1 MATLLK
7 TLGLGLA
14 GAATLTLGGCYDD
27 GYGYGGVAVGAGSV
41 YGGGYGYDPYY
52 DGYGYGGY
60 GGYPAYGWYD
70 GFYYPG
76 TGYYVYDRGG
86 RRQRW
91 RDSDRRYWEG
101 RRGNAQAGGW
111 RGRDGVARP
120 GVTRPGDGRWN
131 GRRPDG
137 QQAGQWQ
144 NNGQDRGRWRGGDRR
159 PGKSGVGATID
170 RQVRGPERSQRWSE
184 RREGFRQGQTATPG
198 AGPQRL
204 DRQRTFTPR
213 ASGGPGGGQFRQRG
227 SGRNPRP

>member
-14 GAATLTLGGCYDD
+14 GAATLALGGCYDD

-60 GGYPAYGWYD
+60 PAYGWYN

-91 RDSDRRYWEG
+91 RDSDRHYWEG

-111 RGRDGVARP
+111 RGRDGVAPP
-120 GVTRPGDGRWN
+120 GVPRPGDGRWN

-144 NNGQDRGRWRGGDRR
+144 GNGRWQGRDRR
-159 PGKSGVGATID
+159 AGNGGVGGAID

-184 RREGFRQGQTATPG
+184 RREAFRQGQAAGSG
-198 AGPQRL
+198 ARSQGM

-213 ASGGPGGGQFRQRG
+213 GMPGGGQFRQRG
-227 SGRNPRP
+227 SGRNPQP